1 MLCLAADTVLSDPWS
16 RFFLVP
22 TAASILC
29 VVTGGSDKSPKA
41 QQTFYLAPPTVLNL
55 YNESH
60 ILNPQ
65 RDFLTNPQDTYTFS
79 AGIITGHKYAGQ
91 SPVKT
96 VVDTLTAPVRALMPS
111 VQVTQTTQV
120 QTGGGKPDQ
129 TTTTTQAQTGPS
141 KGP

>member
-41 QQTFYLAPPTVLNL
+41 
-55 YNESH
+55 
-60 ILNPQ
+60 Q